1 MILKHLKTKE
11 WLLIAACSAFIVLQV
26 WLDLEIP
33 DYMYTITKLIQTGGT
48 VEQVMG
54 EGWPMLGLALASL
67 VTSLAVGYIAAYVA
81 TSLAKRLRSMEFSK
95 VQSFSASEINK
106 FSTASLITRATN
118 DVTQVQLAVA
128 IGLQV
133 IIKAPILAGW
143 AIIKIAGKSWQ
154 WTTATAVAISII
166 MAVLAVMMYFVIPR
180 FKKIQWLTDDVNRN
194 MRENLKGIRV
204 IRAFNA
210 ESYQEK
216 KFEQANQE
224 LTANNL
230 FTGRAMALMM
240 PLMTTVMSLLSLS
253 IYWIGA
259 IIIAATVGIGA
270 QIAIFSDMIVFMAYA
285 MQVVMGFIMLII
297 VFFIL
302 PRAMV
307 SARRIE
313 EIIDTEPSIK
323 DGPVT
328 ASPGPAN
335 GEIVFRNVGFKYPGA
350 ADHILRDIS
359 FRADQGETVA
369 FIGSTGSGKSTI
381 VNLLLRSYDVTEG
394 EITVDG
400 VNIRDYTLEAL
411 HRKMGYVPQK
421 ASLFSGTVFSN
432 VTYGDMSSERTEE
445 EVRTAIAIAQGTD
458 FVEGMDG
465 GYNASI
471 AQGGTNV
478 SGGQKQRLS
487 IARAVCRRPEIYI
500 FDDSFSALDYRTDR
514 RLRSALKRETADV
527 TSIIVA
533 QRVGT
538 IMDADKIVVLDNGKV
553 AGIGKHHDLLDSCP
567 VYKEIVRSQLSEE
580 DMRR

>member
-1 MILKHLKTKE
+1 MILKHLKAKE
-11 WLLIAACSAFIVLQV
+11 WALMVACTGFIVLQV
-26 WLDLEIP
+26 WMDLEIP
-33 DYMYTITKLIQTGGT
+33 DYMYHITKLLQTGGT

-54 EGWPMLGLALASL
+54 QGWPMLGLALGSL
-67 VTSLAVGYIAAYVA
+67 CTALIIGYIAAYVA
-81 TSLAKRLRSMEFSK
+81 TSLSKRVRALQFHK
-95 VQSFSASEINK
+95 VQSFSANEINK

-118 DVTQVQLAVA
+118 DVTQVQMAVA

-133 IIKAPILAGW
+133 IIKAPIMAGW
-143 AIIKIAGKSWQ
+143 AIIKISGKSWQ
-154 WTTATAVAISII
+154 WTSATAVAIIVMLTLI
-166 MAVLAVMMYFVIPR
+166 GVLMYFVVPR

-204 IRAFNA
+204 IRAYNA
-210 ESYQEK
+210 EKYQEN
-216 KFEQANQE
+216 KFEKANEE

-230 FTGRAMALMM
+230 FTGRAMSLMM
-240 PLMTTVMSLLSLS
+240 PVMTSVIGLLSLS

-259 IIIAATVGIGA
+259 LLIDAATGIPARIGL
-270 QIAIFSDMIVFMAYA
+270 FSDMIVYIAYA
-285 MQVVMGFIMLII
+285 MQVVMGFMMLVI

-302 PRAMV
+302 PRAIV

-323 DGPVT
+323 DGTVPFR
-328 ASPGPAN
+328 PGN
-335 GEIVFRNVGFKYPGA
+335 GEIEFDKVSFKYPGA
-350 ADHILRDIS
+350 ADYVLRDIS
-359 FRADQGETVA
+359 FKADQGETIA

-394 EITVDG
+394 SVKVDG
-400 VNIRDYTLEAL
+400 VDVRNYTQEAL
-411 HRKMGYVPQK
+411 HQKMGYVPQK
-421 ASLFSGTVFSN
+421 AMLFSGTVFSN
-432 VTYGDMSSERTEE
+432 VAYGDMSSERTEAD
-445 EVRTAIAIAQGTD
+445 VRTAVTIAQGAE
-458 FVEGMDG
+458 FVEGMKG
-465 GYNASI
+465 GYYASI

-514 RLRSALKRETADV
+514 CLRSALKKETAEV
-527 TSIIVA
+527 TSVIVA

-538 IMDADKIVVLDNGKV
+538 ILDADKIVVLDNGSV
-553 AGIGKHHDLLDSCP
+553 VGIGKHHELLDTCP
-567 VYKEIVRSQLSEE
+567 VYREIVESQLTEE

>member
-1 MILKHLKTKE
+1 MILKHLKAKE
-11 WLLIAACSAFIVLQV
+11 WALILACTGLIVLQV
-26 WLDLEIP
+26 WIDLEIP
-33 DYMYTITKLIQTGGT
+33 DYMYHITNLLQTGGT

-54 EGWPMLGLALASL
+54 EGWPMLGLALS
-67 VTSLAVGYIAAYVA
+67 SLATALLIGYIAAYVA
-81 TSLAKRLRSMEFSK
+81 TSLAKRIRSIQFHK
-95 VQSFSASEINK
+95 VQSFSANEINR

-118 DVTQVQLAVA
+118 DVTQVQMAVA

-133 IIKAPILAGW
+133 IVKAPIMAGW
-143 AIIKIAGKSWQ
+143 AIVKISGKSWQ
-154 WTTATAVAISII
+154 WTSATAVAII
-166 MAVLAVMMYFVIPR
+166 VMLTLIGILMYFVIPR
-180 FKKIQWLTDDVNRN
+180 FKKIQWLTDDVNRH

-204 IRAFNA
+204 IRAYNA
-210 ESYQEK
+210 EEYQER
-216 KFEQANQE
+216 KFERANE
-224 LTANNL
+224 DLTANNL

-240 PLMTTVMSLLSLS
+240 PVMSSIIGLLSLS

-259 IIIAATVGIGA
+259 YLIDAATGVPA
-270 QIAIFSDMIVFMAYA
+270 QIALFSDMIVYIAYA
-285 MQVVMGFIMLII
+285 MQVVMGFMMMVI

-313 EIIDTEPSIK
+313 EIIETEPSIK
-323 DGPVT
+323 DGKV
-328 ASPGPAN
+328 ADRPGN
-335 GEIVFRNVGFKYPGA
+335 GEIIFDRVSFKYPGA
-350 ADHILRDIS
+350 ADYVLKDIS
-359 FRADQGETVA
+359 FKADKGETVA

-381 VNLLLRSYDVTEG
+381 VNLLLRSYDVTDG
-394 EITVDG
+394 KVMVDG
-400 VNIRDYTLEAL
+400 VDVRDYTQEAL
-411 HRKMGYVPQK
+411 HKKMGYVPQK
-421 ASLFSGTVFSN
+421 ATLFSGTVFSN
-432 VTYGDMSSERTEE
+432 VAYGDMSAERTEE
-445 EVRTAIAIAQGTD
+445 DVRAAVAIAQGAE
-458 FVEGMDG
+458 FVEAMDG

-514 RLRSALKRETADV
+514 CLRSALKRETADV

-538 IMDADKIVVLDNGKV
+538 IMDADKIVVLDNGSV
-553 AGIGKHHDLLDSCP
+553 AGIGRHHELLKACP
-567 VYKEIVRSQLSEE
+567 VYREIVESQLSEE

>member
-1 MILKHLKTKE
+1 MILKHLKAKE
-11 WLLIAACSAFIVLQV
+11 WALIVACTAFIVLQV
-26 WLDLEIP
+26 WIDLEIP
-33 DYMYTITKLIQTGGT
+33 DYMYEITRLLQTGGT
-48 VEQVMG
+48 VEQVMS
-54 EGWPMLGLALASL
+54 EGWPMLGLALSSL
-67 VTSLAVGYIAAYVA
+67 GTALITGYIAAYVA
-81 TSLAKRLRSMEFSK
+81 TSLAKRVRSLQFQK
-95 VQSFSASEINK
+95 VQSFSANEINK

-118 DVTQVQLAVA
+118 DVTQVQMAVA

-133 IIKAPILAGW
+133 IVKAPIMAGW
-143 AIIKIAGKSWQ
+143 AIIKISGKSWQ
-154 WTTATAVAISII
+154 WTSATAVAII
-166 MAVLAVMMYFVIPR
+166 VMLTLIGILMYFVIPR

-204 IRAFNA
+204 IRAYNA
-210 ESYQEK
+210 EEYQEK
-216 KFEQANQE
+216 KFEKANEE

-230 FTGRAMALMM
+230 FTGRAMALLM
-240 PLMTTVMSLLSLS
+240 PVMSSVIGLLSLS

-259 IIIAATVGIGA
+259 FLIEAASGIPA
-270 QIAIFSDMIVFMAYA
+270 QVALFSDMIVYIAYA
-285 MQVVMGFIMLII
+285 MQVVMGFMMLVI

-323 DGPVT
+323 DGAV
-328 ASPGPAN
+328 AARPGN
-335 GEIVFRNVGFKYPGA
+335 GEIVFDKVSFKYPGA
-350 ADHILRDIS
+350 ADYVLRDIS
-359 FRADQGETVA
+359 FKADKGETVA

-381 VNLLLRSYDVTEG
+381 VNLLLRSYDVTDG
-394 EITVDG
+394 KVLVDG
-400 VNIRDYTLEAL
+400 VDVRDYTQEAL
-411 HRKMGYVPQK
+411 HQKMGYVPQK
-421 ASLFSGTVFSN
+421 ATLFSGTVFSN
-432 VTYGDMSSERTEE
+432 VAYGDMSSERTEA
-445 EVRTAIAIAQGTD
+445 EVRTAVTIAQGAE
-458 FVEGMDG
+458 FVEAMDG

-514 RLRSALKRETADV
+514 CLRSALKKETADV

-538 IMDADKIVVLDNGKV
+538 IMDADKIVVLDNGSV
-553 AGIGKHHDLLDSCP
+553 AGIGKHRELLDTCP
-567 VYKEIVRSQLSEE
+567 VYREIVESQLTEE

>member
-1 MILKHLKTKE
+1 MILKHLKAKE
-11 WLLIAACSAFIVLQV
+11 WGLIALCTGFIVLQV
-26 WLDLEIP
+26 WIDLEIP
-33 DYMYTITKLIQTGGT
+33 DYMYHITKLLQTGGT

-54 EGWPMLGLALASL
+54 EGWPMLGLAL
-67 VTSLAVGYIAAYVA
+67 TSLGTALVIGYIAAYVA
-81 TSLAKRLRSMEFSK
+81 TSLAKRVRALQFHK
-95 VQSFSASEINK
+95 VQSFSANEINR

-118 DVTQVQLAVA
+118 DVTQVQMAVA

-133 IIKAPILAGW
+133 IVKAPIMAGW
-143 AIIKIAGKSWQ
+143 AIIKISNKSWQ
-154 WTTATAVAISII
+154 WTTATAVAI
-166 MAVLAVMMYFVIPR
+166 VVMLTLIGILMYFVIPR

-204 IRAFNA
+204 IRAYNA
-210 ESYQEK
+210 EKFQEN
-216 KFEQANQE
+216 KFEKANEE

-230 FTGRAMALMM
+230 FTGRAMSLMM
-240 PLMTTVMSLLSLS
+240 PVMTSVIGLLSLS

-259 IIIAATVGIGA
+259 FLIDAATGIPA
-270 QIAIFSDMIVFMAYA
+270 QIALFSDMIVYLAYA
-285 MQVVMGFIMLII
+285 MQVVMGFMMMVI

-313 EIIDTEPSIK
+313 EIIDTDPSIK
-323 DGPVT
+323 DGKV
-328 ASPGPAN
+328 AEQPGN
-335 GEIVFRNVGFKYPGA
+335 GEIVFDKVSFKYPGA
-350 ADHILRDIS
+350 TDYVLKDIS
-359 FRADQGETVA
+359 FKADKGETVA

-394 EITVDG
+394 SVRVDG
-400 VNIRDYTLEAL
+400 VDVRDYTQEAL

-421 ASLFSGTVFSN
+421 AMLFSGTVFSN
-432 VTYGDMSSERTEE
+432 VAYGDMSAERTED
-445 EVRTAIAIAQGTD
+445 EVRTAVTIAQGAE
-458 FVEGMDG
+458 FVEAMDG

-514 RLRSALKRETADV
+514 CLRSALKKETADV

-538 IMDADKIVVLDNGKV
+538 IMDADKIVVLDNGSV
-553 AGIGKHHDLLDSCP
+553 AGIGKHRELLDTCP
-567 VYKEIVRSQLSEE
+567 VYREIVESQLTEE

>member
-1 MILKHLKTKE
+1 MILKHLKAKE
-11 WLLIAACSAFIVLQV
+11 WALIALCTGFIVLQV
-26 WLDLEIP
+26 WIDLEIP
-33 DYMYTITKLIQTGGT
+33 DYMYHITNLLQTGGT

-54 EGWPMLGLALASL
+54 EGWPMLGLALSSL
-67 VTSLAVGYIAAYVA
+67 GTALVIGYIAAYVA
-81 TSLAKRLRSMEFSK
+81 TSLAKRIRSMQFHK
-95 VQSFSASEINK
+95 VQSFSANEINK

-118 DVTQVQLAVA
+118 DVTQVQMAVA

-133 IIKAPILAGW
+133 IVKAPIMAGW
-143 AIIKIAGKSWQ
+143 AIVKISGKSWQ
-154 WTTATAVAISII
+154 WTTATALAII
-166 MAVLAVMMYFVIPR
+166 VMLTLIGILMYFVIPR
-180 FKKIQWLTDDVNRN
+180 FKKIQWLTDDVNRH

-204 IRAFNA
+204 IRAYNA
-210 ESYQEK
+210 EEYQER
-216 KFEQANQE
+216 KFERANE
-224 LTANNL
+224 DLTANNL
-230 FTGRAMALMM
+230 FTGRAMALLM
-240 PLMTTVMSLLSLS
+240 PVMSSIIGLLSLS

-259 IIIAATVGIGA
+259 YLIDAASGVPA
-270 QIAIFSDMIVFMAYA
+270 QIALFSDMIVYIAYA
-285 MQVVMGFIMLII
+285 MQVVMGFMMLVI

-313 EIIDTEPSIK
+313 EIIETDPSIR
-323 DGPVT
+323 DGKVGNM
-328 ASPGPAN
+328 PGR
-335 GEIVFRNVGFKYPGA
+335 GEIVFDKVSFKYPGA
-350 ADHILRDIS
+350 ADYVLKDIS

-381 VNLLLRSYDVTEG
+381 VNLLLRSYDVSDG
-394 EITVDG
+394 RVLVDG
-400 VNIRDYTLEAL
+400 VDVRDYTQEAL

-421 ASLFSGTVFSN
+421 ATLFSGTVFSN
-432 VTYGDMSSERTEE
+432 VAYGDMSAERTEE
-445 EVRTAIAIAQGTD
+445 DVRAAVAIAQGAD
-458 FVEGMDG
+458 FVEAMDG
-465 GYNASI
+465 GYSASI

-514 RLRSALKRETADV
+514 CLRSALKRETADV

-538 IMDADKIVVLDNGKV
+538 IMDADKIVVLDNGSV
-553 AGIGKHHDLLDSCP
+553 AGIGKHGELLDTCP
-567 VYKEIVRSQLSEE
+567 VYREIVESQLSEE

>member
-1 MILKHLKTKE
+1 MILKHLKAKE
-11 WLLIAACSAFIVLQV
+11 WGLIALCTGFIVLQV
-26 WLDLEIP
+26 WIDLEIP
-33 DYMYTITKLIQTGGT
+33 DYMYHITKLLQTGGT

-54 EGWPMLGLALASL
+54 EGWPMLGLAL
-67 VTSLAVGYIAAYVA
+67 TSLGTALVIGYIAAYVA
-81 TSLAKRLRSMEFSK
+81 TSLAKRVRALQFHK
-95 VQSFSASEINK
+95 VQSFSANEINR

-118 DVTQVQLAVA
+118 DVTQVQMAVA

-133 IIKAPILAGW
+133 IVKAPIMAGW
-143 AIIKIAGKSWQ
+143 AIIKISNKSWQ
-154 WTTATAVAISII
+154 WTTATAVAI
-166 MAVLAVMMYFVIPR
+166 VVMLTLIGILMYFVIPR

-204 IRAFNA
+204 IRAYNA
-210 ESYQEK
+210 EKFQEN
-216 KFEQANQE
+216 KFEKANEE

-230 FTGRAMALMM
+230 FTGRAMSLMM
-240 PLMTTVMSLLSLS
+240 PVMTSVIGLLSLS

-259 IIIAATVGIGA
+259 FLIDAATGIPA
-270 QIAIFSDMIVFMAYA
+270 QIALFSDMIVYLAYA
-285 MQVVMGFIMLII
+285 MQVVMGFMMMVI

-313 EIIDTEPSIK
+313 EIIDTDPSIK
-323 DGPVT
+323 DGKV
-328 ASPGPAN
+328 AEQPGN
-335 GEIVFRNVGFKYPGA
+335 GEIVFDKVSFKYPGA
-350 ADHILRDIS
+350 TDYVLKDIS
-359 FRADQGETVA
+359 FKADKGETVA

-394 EITVDG
+394 SVKVDG
-400 VNIRDYTLEAL
+400 VDVRDYTQEAL

-421 ASLFSGTVFSN
+421 AMLFSGTVFSN
-432 VTYGDMSSERTEE
+432 VAYGDMSAERTED
-445 EVRTAIAIAQGTD
+445 EVRTAVTIAQGAE
-458 FVEGMDG
+458 FVEAMDG

-514 RLRSALKRETADV
+514 CLRSALKKETADV

-538 IMDADKIVVLDNGKV
+538 IMDADKIVVLDNGSV
-553 AGIGKHHDLLDSCP
+553 AGIGKHRELLDTCP
-567 VYKEIVRSQLSEE
+567 VYREIVESQLTEE

>member
-1 MILKHLKTKE
+1 MILKHLKAKE
-11 WLLIAACSAFIVLQV
+11 WALMVASIGFIVLQV

-33 DYMYTITKLIQTGGT
+33 DYMYEITKLLQTGGT

-67 VTSLAVGYIAAYVA
+67 GTALVIGYIAAYVA
-81 TSLAKRLRSMEFSK
+81 TSLAKRIRSLQFQK
-95 VQSFSASEINK
+95 VQSFSANEINK

-118 DVTQVQLAVA
+118 DVTQVQMAVA

-133 IIKAPILAGW
+133 IVKAPILAGW
-143 AIIKIAGKSWQ
+143 AIIKISGKSWQ
-154 WTTATAVAISII
+154 WTSATAVAI
-166 MAVLAVMMYFVIPR
+166 VVMLTLIGILMYFVIPR
-180 FKKIQWLTDDVNRN
+180 FKKIQWLTDDVNRI

-204 IRAFNA
+204 IRAYNA
-210 ESYQEK
+210 EDYQEQ
-216 KFEQANQE
+216 KFEKANE
-224 LTANNL
+224 DLTATHL

-240 PLMTTVMSLLSLS
+240 PIMSSVIGLLSLS

-259 IIIAATVGIGA
+259 YLIDAATGIPA
-270 QIAIFSDMIVFMAYA
+270 QIALFSNMIVYLAYA
-285 MQVVMGFIMLII
+285 MQVVMGFMMLVIL
-297 VFFIL
+297 FFIL

-313 EIIDTEPSIK
+313 EVIETEPSIK
-323 DGPVT
+323 DGTV
-328 ASPGPAN
+328 AARPGN
-335 GEIVFRNVGFKYPGA
+335 GEIEFDKVSFKYPGA
-350 ADHILRDIS
+350 ADYVLRDIS
-359 FRADQGETVA
+359 FKAYKGETVA

-381 VNLLLRSYDVTEG
+381 VNLLLRSYDVTDG
-394 EITVDG
+394 KVLVDG
-400 VNIRDYTLEAL
+400 VDVRDYTLEAL
-411 HRKMGYVPQK
+411 HQKMGYVPQK
-421 ASLFSGTVFSN
+421 ATLFSGTVFSN
-432 VTYGDMSSERTEE
+432 VAYGDMSSERTEAD
-445 EVRTAIAIAQGTD
+445 VRTAATIAQAAE
-458 FVEGMDG
+458 FVEAMDG

-514 RLRSALKRETADV
+514 CLRSALKKETADV
-527 TSIIVA
+527 TSVIVA

-538 IMDADKIVVLDNGKV
+538 IMDADRIVVLDNGSV
-553 AGIGKHHDLLDSCP
+553 AGIGKHRELLDTCP
-567 VYKEIVRSQLSEE
+567 VYREIVESQLTEE

>member
-1 MILKHLKTKE
+1 MILKHLKAKE
-11 WLLIAACSAFIVLQV
+11 WALIALCTGFIVAQV
-26 WLDLEIP
+26 WIDLEIP
-33 DYMYTITKLIQTGGT
+33 DYMYQITRLLQTGGT

-54 EGWPMLGLALASL
+54 EGWPMLGLAL
-67 VTSLAVGYIAAYVA
+67 TSLGTALVIGYIAAYVA
-81 TSLAKRLRSMEFSK
+81 TSLAKRIRAMQFHK
-95 VQSFSASEINK
+95 VQSFSANEINK

-118 DVTQVQLAVA
+118 DVTQVQMAVA
-128 IGLQV
+128 IGMQV
-133 IIKAPILAGW
+133 IVKAPIMAGW
-143 AIIKIAGKSWQ
+143 AIIKISGKSWQ
-154 WTTATAVAISII
+154 WTTATAVAIVVMLTVIG
-166 MAVLAVMMYFVIPR
+166 VLMYFVIPR

-204 IRAFNA
+204 IRAYNA
-210 ESYQEK
+210 EKYQEN
-216 KFEQANQE
+216 KFEKANEE

-230 FTGRAMALMM
+230 FTGRAMSLMM
-240 PLMTTVMSLLSLS
+240 PMMSAVIGLLSLS

-259 IIIAATVGIGA
+259 FLIDAATGIPA
-270 QIAIFSDMIVFMAYA
+270 QIALFSDMIVYLAYA
-285 MQVVMGFIMLII
+285 MQVVMGFMMLVI

-313 EIIDTEPSIK
+313 EIIDTEPSIR
-323 DGPVT
+323 DGNVGS
-328 ASPGPAN
+328 SPGN
-335 GEIVFRNVGFKYPGA
+335 GEIVFDKVSFKYPGA
-350 ADHILRDIS
+350 ADYVLKDIS
-359 FRADQGETVA
+359 FKAEKGETVA

-381 VNLLLRSYDVTEG
+381 VNLLLRSYDVTDG
-394 EITVDG
+394 KVLVDG
-400 VNIRDYTLEAL
+400 VDVRDYTQEAL
-411 HRKMGYVPQK
+411 HQKMGYVPQK
-421 ASLFSGTVFSN
+421 ATLFSGTVFSN
-432 VTYGDMSSERTEE
+432 VAYGDMSAQRMEE
-445 EVRTAIAIAQGTD
+445 DVRTAVTIAQGAE
-458 FVEGMDG
+458 FVEAMDG

-514 RLRSALKRETADV
+514 CLRSALKKETADI

-538 IMDADKIVVLDNGKV
+538 IMDADKIVVLDNGSV
-553 AGIGKHHDLLDSCP
+553 AGIGKHRELLDTCS
-567 VYKEIVRSQLSEE
+567 VYREIVESQLTEE

>member
-1 MILKHLKTKE
+1 MILKHLKAKE
-11 WLLIAACSAFIVLQV
+11 WALMVASIGFIVLQV

-33 DYMYTITKLIQTGGT
+33 DYMYEITKLLQTGGT

-67 VTSLAVGYIAAYVA
+67 GTALVIGYIAAYVA
-81 TSLAKRLRSMEFSK
+81 TSLAKRIRSLQFQK
-95 VQSFSASEINK
+95 VQSFSANEINK

-118 DVTQVQLAVA
+118 DVTQVQMAVA

-133 IIKAPILAGW
+133 IVKAPILAGW
-143 AIIKIAGKSWQ
+143 AIIKISGKSWQ
-154 WTTATAVAISII
+154 WTTATAVAI
-166 MAVLAVMMYFVIPR
+166 VVMLTLIGILMYFVIPR
-180 FKKIQWLTDDVNRN
+180 FKKIQWLTDDVNRI

-204 IRAFNA
+204 IRAYNA
-210 ESYQEK
+210 EDYQEQ
-216 KFEQANQE
+216 KFEKANEE
-224 LTANNL
+224 LTATHL

-240 PLMTTVMSLLSLS
+240 PIMSSVIGLLSLS

-259 IIIAATVGIGA
+259 YLIDAATGIPA
-270 QIAIFSDMIVFMAYA
+270 QIALFSNMIVYLAYA
-285 MQVVMGFIMLII
+285 MQVVMGFMMLVIL
-297 VFFIL
+297 FFIL

-313 EIIDTEPSIK
+313 EVIETEPSIK
-323 DGPVT
+323 DGTV
-328 ASPGPAN
+328 AARPGN
-335 GEIVFRNVGFKYPGA
+335 GEIEFDKVSFKYPGA
-350 ADHILRDIS
+350 ADYVLRDIS
-359 FRADQGETVA
+359 FKAYKGETVA

-381 VNLLLRSYDVTEG
+381 VNLLLRSYDVTDG
-394 EITVDG
+394 KVLVDG
-400 VNIRDYTLEAL
+400 VDVRDYTLEAL
-411 HRKMGYVPQK
+411 HQKMGYVPQK
-421 ASLFSGTVFSN
+421 ATLFSGTVFSN
-432 VTYGDMSSERTEE
+432 VAYGDMSSERTEAD
-445 EVRTAIAIAQGTD
+445 VRTAATIAQAAE
-458 FVEGMDG
+458 FVEAMDG

-514 RLRSALKRETADV
+514 CLRSALKKETADV
-527 TSIIVA
+527 TSVIVA

-538 IMDADKIVVLDNGKV
+538 IMDADRIVVLDNGSV
-553 AGIGKHHDLLDSCP
+553 AGIGKHRELLDTCP
-567 VYKEIVRSQLSEE
+567 VYREIVESQLTEE

>member
-1 MILKHLKTKE
+1 MILKHLKAKE
-11 WLLIAACSAFIVLQV
+11 WALIVACTAFIIFQV

-33 DYMYTITKLIQTGGT
+33 DYMYTITNLIQTGGT
-48 VEQVMG
+48 VEQVMN
-54 EGWPMLGLALASL
+54 EGWPMLGLALGSL
-67 VTSLAVGYIAAYVA
+67 LTSLIVGYISAYVA

-95 VQSFSASEINK
+95 VQSFSANEINK

-118 DVTQVQLAVA
+118 DVTQVQMAVA

-133 IIKAPILAGW
+133 MIKAPIMAGW

-154 WTTATAVAISII
+154 WTAATAVAVVVII
-166 MAVLAVMMYFVIPR
+166 VVLGVMMYFVIPR
-180 FKKIQWLTDDVNRN
+180 FKRIQWLTDDVNRN

-204 IRAFNA
+204 IRAYNA
-210 ESYQEK
+210 EGYQEK
-216 KFEQANQE
+216 KFEKANEE
-224 LTANNL
+224 LTSNNM

-240 PLMTTVMSLLSLS
+240 PFMSAVLSMLSLS

-270 QIAIFSDMIVFMAYA
+270 QIALFSDMIVFLAYA
-285 MQVVMGFIMLII
+285 MQVVMGFILLII

-323 DGPVT
+323 DGTVT

-335 GEIVFRNVGFKYPGA
+335 GEIVFSNVGFKYPGA
-350 ADHILRDIS
+350 ADYVLKDIS
-359 FRADQGETVA
+359 FQAAKGETVA

-394 EITVDG
+394 KVLVDG
-400 VNIRDYTLEAL
+400 VDIRDYTLEAL

-421 ASLFSGTVFSN
+421 ASLFSGTVRSN
-432 VTYGDMSSERTEE
+432 VAYGDMSSERTEE
-445 EVRTAIAIAQGTD
+445 EVRMAVDIAQGQE
-458 FVEGMDG
+458 FVEAMDG
-465 GYNASI
+465 GYDASI

-487 IARAVCRRPEIYI
+487 IARAVCRKPEIYI

-514 RLRSALKRETADV
+514 CLRSALKKETADV

-538 IMDADKIVVLDNGKV
+538 IMDADRIVVLDNGMV
-553 AGIGKHHDLLDSCP
+553 AGIGKHHELLDTCP
-567 VYKEIVRSQLSEE
+567 VYKEIVQSQLSEE

>member
-1 MILKHLKTKE
+1 MILKHLKAKE
-11 WLLIAACSAFIVLQV
+11 WALIVACTALIILQV
-26 WLDLEIP
+26 WIDLEIP
-33 DYMYTITKLIQTGGT
+33 DYMYEITKLLQTGGT

-54 EGWPMLGLALASL
+54 QGWPMLGLALSSL
-67 VTSLAVGYIAAYVA
+67 GTALIIGYIAAYVA
-81 TSLAKRLRSMEFSK
+81 TSLAKRVRSLQFQK
-95 VQSFSASEINK
+95 VQSFSANEINK

-118 DVTQVQLAVA
+118 DVTQVQMAVA

-133 IIKAPILAGW
+133 IIKAPIMAGW
-143 AIIKIAGKSWQ
+143 AIIKISGKSWQ
-154 WTTATAVAISII
+154 WTSATAVAII
-166 MAVLAVMMYFVIPR
+166 VMLTMIGILMYFVVPR
-180 FKKIQWLTDDVNRN
+180 FKKIQWLTDDVNRH

-204 IRAFNA
+204 IRAYNA
-210 ESYQEK
+210 EKYQEK
-216 KFEQANQE
+216 KFEKANEE

-230 FTGRAMALMM
+230 FTGRAMSLMM
-240 PLMTTVMSLLSLS
+240 PVMMTVIGLLSLS

-259 IIIAATVGIGA
+259 YLIDAATGIPA
-270 QIAIFSDMIVFMAYA
+270 QIALFSDMIVYLAYA
-285 MQVVMGFIMLII
+285 MQVVMGFMMLVI

-313 EIIDTEPSIK
+313 EIIDTEPSIR
-323 DGPVT
+323 DGTV
-328 ASPGPAN
+328 ASRPGN
-335 GEIVFRNVGFKYPGA
+335 GEIVFDKVSFKYPGA
-350 ADHILRDIS
+350 ADYVLRDIS
-359 FRADQGETVA
+359 FRAEKGETVA

-381 VNLLLRSYDVTEG
+381 VNLLLRSYDVTDG
-394 EITVDG
+394 KVLVDS
-400 VNIRDYTLEAL
+400 VDVRDYTQEAL
-411 HRKMGYVPQK
+411 HQKMGYVPQK
-421 ASLFSGTVFSN
+421 AMLFSGTVFSN
-432 VTYGDMSSERTEE
+432 VAYGDMSSERTEAD
-445 EVRTAIAIAQGTD
+445 VRTAVAIAQGTE

-514 RLRSALKRETADV
+514 CLRSALKKETADV
-527 TSIIVA
+527 TSVIVA

-538 IMDADKIVVLDNGKV
+538 IMDADKIVVLDNGSV
-553 AGIGKHHDLLDSCP
+553 VGIGKHRELLDTCP
-567 VYKEIVRSQLSEE
+567 VYREIVESQLTEE

>member
-1 MILKHLKTKE
+1 MILKHLKMKE
-11 WLLIAACSAFIVLQV
+11 WALMVACTGFIVLQV

-33 DYMYTITKLIQTGGT
+33 DYMYEITNLLQNKGT

-54 EGWPMLGLALASL
+54 EGWPMLGLALGSL
-67 VTSLAVGYIAAYVA
+67 GTALIIGYIAAYVA
-81 TSLAKRLRSMEFSK
+81 TSLAKRVRSLQFQK
-95 VQSFSASEINK
+95 VQSFSANEINK

-118 DVTQVQLAVA
+118 DVTQVQMAVA

-133 IIKAPILAGW
+133 IVKAPIMAGW
-143 AIIKIAGKSWQ
+143 AIIKISGKSWQ
-154 WTTATAVAISII
+154 WTSATAVAIIVMLTLI
-166 MAVLAVMMYFVIPR
+166 GVLMYFVIPR

-204 IRAFNA
+204 IRAYNA
-210 ESYQEK
+210 EKYQEN
-216 KFEQANQE
+216 KFEKANEE

-230 FTGRAMALMM
+230 FTGRAMSLMM
-240 PLMTTVMSLLSLS
+240 PVMTSVIGLLSLS

-259 IIIAATVGIGA
+259 LLIDSASGFVAQGA
-270 QIAIFSDMIVFMAYA
+270 LFSDMIVYIAYA
-285 MQVVMGFIMLII
+285 MQVVMGFMMLVI

-302 PRAMV
+302 PRAIV

-313 EIIDTEPSIK
+313 EIIETEPSIK
-323 DGPVT
+323 DGKV
-328 ASPGPAN
+328 AAQPGN
-335 GEIVFRNVGFKYPGA
+335 GEIEFEKVSFKYPGA
-350 ADHILRDIS
+350 ADYVLRDIS
-359 FRADQGETVA
+359 FKAEKGETVA

-381 VNLLLRSYDVTEG
+381 VNLLLRSYDVTDG
-394 EITVDG
+394 SVKVDG
-400 VNIRDYTLEAL
+400 VDVRDYTQEAL
-411 HRKMGYVPQK
+411 HQKIGYVPQK
-421 ASLFSGTVFSN
+421 AMLFSGTVFSN
-432 VTYGDMSSERTEE
+432 VAYGDMSSERTEAD
-445 EVRTAIAIAQGTD
+445 VRTAVAIAQGTE
-458 FVEGMDG
+458 FVEGMEG

-514 RLRSALKRETADV
+514 CLRSALKKETADV
-527 TSIIVA
+527 TSVIVA

-538 IMDADKIVVLDNGKV
+538 ILDADKIVVLDNGSV
-553 AGIGKHHDLLDSCP
+553 VGIGKHHELLDTCP
-567 VYKEIVRSQLSEE
+567 VYREIVESQLTEE

>member
-1 MILKHLKTKE
+1 MILKHLKAKE
-11 WLLIAACSAFIVLQV
+11 WALMVACTGFIVLQV

-33 DYMYTITKLIQTGGT
+33 DYMYQITKLLMQPGVT
-48 VEQVMG
+48 VEQIMAQ
-54 EGWPMLGLALASL
+54 GWPMLGLALGSL
-67 VTSLAVGYIAAYVA
+67 GTALVIGYIAAYVA
-81 TSLAKRLRSMEFSK
+81 TSLAKRVRAMQFHK
-95 VQSFSASEINK
+95 VQSFSANEINK

-118 DVTQVQLAVA
+118 DVTQVQMAVA

-133 IIKAPILAGW
+133 IIKAPIMAGW
-143 AIIKIAGKSWQ
+143 AIIKISGKSWQ
-154 WTTATAVAISII
+154 WTSATAVAIIVMLTLI
-166 MAVLAVMMYFVIPR
+166 GVLMYFVVPR

-210 ESYQEK
+210 EMYQEK
-216 KFEQANQE
+216 KFEKANEE

-230 FTGRAMALMM
+230 FTGRAMSLMM
-240 PLMTTVMSLLSLS
+240 PVMTSVIGLLSLS

-259 IIIAATVGIGA
+259 LLIDAAVGIPARIGL
-270 QIAIFSDMIVFMAYA
+270 FSDMIVYIAYA
-285 MQVVMGFIMLII
+285 MQVVMGFMMLVI

-302 PRAMV
+302 PRAIV

-323 DGPVT
+323 DGTV
-328 ASPGPAN
+328 ASGPGN
-335 GEIVFRNVGFKYPGA
+335 GEIEFDKVCFKYPGA
-350 ADHILRDIS
+350 ADYVLKDIS
-359 FRADQGETVA
+359 FKADHGETIA

-394 EITVDG
+394 SVKVDG
-400 VNIRDYTLEAL
+400 VDVRDYTQEAL
-411 HRKMGYVPQK
+411 HQKMGYVPQK
-421 ASLFSGTVFSN
+421 AMLFSGTVFSN
-432 VTYGDMSSERTEE
+432 VAYGDMSSERTEAD
-445 EVRTAIAIAQGTD
+445 VRTAVAIAQGAE
-458 FVEGMDG
+458 FVEGMKG
-465 GYNASI
+465 GYYASI

-514 RLRSALKRETADV
+514 CLRSALKKETADV
-527 TSIIVA
+527 TSVIVA

-538 IMDADKIVVLDNGKV
+538 ILDADKIVVLDNGSV
-553 AGIGKHHDLLDSCP
+553 VGIGKHHELLDTCP
-567 VYKEIVRSQLSEE
+567 VYREIVESQLTEE

>member
-1 MILKHLKTKE
+1 MILKHLKAKE
-11 WLLIAACSAFIVLQV
+11 WALMVASIGFIVLQV

-33 DYMYTITKLIQTGGT
+33 DYMYEITKLLQTGGT

-67 VTSLAVGYIAAYVA
+67 GTALVIGYIAAYVA
-81 TSLAKRLRSMEFSK
+81 TSLAKRIRSLQFQK
-95 VQSFSASEINK
+95 VQSFSANEINK

-118 DVTQVQLAVA
+118 DVTQVQMAVA

-133 IIKAPILAGW
+133 IVKAPILAGW
-143 AIIKIAGKSWQ
+143 AIIKISGKSWQ
-154 WTTATAVAISII
+154 WTSATAVAI
-166 MAVLAVMMYFVIPR
+166 VVMLTLIGILMYFVIPR
-180 FKKIQWLTDDVNRN
+180 FKKIQWLTDDVNRI

-204 IRAFNA
+204 IRAYNA
-210 ESYQEK
+210 EDYQEQ
-216 KFEQANQE
+216 KFEKANEE
-224 LTANNL
+224 LTATHL

-240 PLMTTVMSLLSLS
+240 PIMSSVIGLLSLS

-259 IIIAATVGIGA
+259 YLIDAATGIPA
-270 QIAIFSDMIVFMAYA
+270 QIALFSNMIVYLAYA
-285 MQVVMGFIMLII
+285 MQVVMGFMMLVIL
-297 VFFIL
+297 FFIL

-313 EIIDTEPSIK
+313 EVIETEPSIK
-323 DGPVT
+323 DGTV
-328 ASPGPAN
+328 AARPGN
-335 GEIVFRNVGFKYPGA
+335 GEIEFDKVSFKYPGA
-350 ADHILRDIS
+350 ADYVLRDIS
-359 FRADQGETVA
+359 FKAYKGETVA

-381 VNLLLRSYDVTEG
+381 VNLLLRLYDVTDG
-394 EITVDG
+394 KVLVDG
-400 VNIRDYTLEAL
+400 VDVRDYTLEAL
-411 HRKMGYVPQK
+411 HQKMGYVPQK
-421 ASLFSGTVFSN
+421 ATLFSGTVFSN
-432 VTYGDMSSERTEE
+432 VAYGDMSSERTEAD
-445 EVRTAIAIAQGTD
+445 VRTAATIAQAAE
-458 FVEGMDG
+458 FVEAMDG

-514 RLRSALKRETADV
+514 CLRSALKKETADV
-527 TSIIVA
+527 TSVIVA

-538 IMDADKIVVLDNGKV
+538 IMDADRIVVLDNGSV
-553 AGIGKHHDLLDSCP
+553 AGIGKHRELLDTCP
-567 VYKEIVRSQLSEE
+567 VYREIVESQLTEE

>member
-1 MILKHLKTKE
+1 MILKHLKVKE
-11 WLLIAACSAFIVLQV
+11 WGLIAVCTAFIVLQV
-26 WLDLEIP
+26 WIDLEIP
-33 DYMYTITKLIQTGGT
+33 DYMYHITKLLQTGGT

-54 EGWPMLGLALASL
+54 EGWPMLGLALISL
-67 VTSLAVGYIAAYVA
+67 GTALVIGYIAAYVA
-81 TSLAKRLRSMEFSK
+81 TSLAKRIRAMQFHK
-95 VQSFSASEINK
+95 VQAFSANEINK

-118 DVTQVQLAVA
+118 DVTQVQMAVA

-133 IIKAPILAGW
+133 IVKAPIMAGW
-143 AIIKIAGKSWQ
+143 AIIKISNKSWQ
-154 WTTATAVAISII
+154 WTTATAVAI
-166 MAVLAVMMYFVIPR
+166 VVMLTLIGILMYFVIPR

-204 IRAFNA
+204 IRAYNA
-210 ESYQEK
+210 EAYQEG
-216 KFEQANQE
+216 KFEKANEE

-240 PLMTTVMSLLSLS
+240 PVMTSVIGLLSLS

-259 IIIAATVGIGA
+259 FLIDAATGIPA
-270 QIAIFSDMIVFMAYA
+270 QIALFSDMIVYLAYA
-285 MQVVMGFIMLII
+285 MQVVMGFMMMVI

-313 EIIDTEPSIK
+313 EIIDTDPSIK
-323 DGPVT
+323 DGRV
-328 ASPGPAN
+328 PGGPGN
-335 GEIVFRNVGFKYPGA
+335 GEIVFDKVSFKYPGA
-350 ADHILRDIS
+350 ADYVLKDIS
-359 FRADQGETVA
+359 FKAEKGETVA

-381 VNLLLRSYDVTEG
+381 VNLLLRSYDVTDG
-394 EITVDG
+394 KVLIDG
-400 VNIRDYTLEAL
+400 VDVRDYSLEAL
-411 HRKMGYVPQK
+411 HQKMGYVPQK
-421 ASLFSGTVFSN
+421 ATLFSGTVFSN
-432 VTYGDMSSERTEE
+432 VAYGDMSAERSEED
-445 EVRTAIAIAQGTD
+445 VRQAVAIAQGTE
-458 FVEGMDG
+458 FVEAMDG
-465 GYNASI
+465 GYQASI

-514 RLRSALKRETADV
+514 CLRSALKKETADV

-538 IMDADKIVVLDNGKV
+538 IMDADRIVVLDNGAV
-553 AGIGKHHDLLDSCP
+553 AGIGRHRELLDTCP
-567 VYKEIVRSQLSEE
+567 VYREIVESQLSEE

>member
-1 MILKHLKTKE
+1 MILKHLKPKE
-11 WLLIAACSAFIVLQV
+11 WALIIVCTGFIVLQV

-33 DYMYTITKLIQTGGT
+33 DYMYEITNLLQTGGT

-54 EGWPMLGLALASL
+54 EGWPMLGLALSSL
-67 VTSLAVGYIAAYVA
+67 GTALMIGLIAAYVA
-81 TSLAKRLRSMEFSK
+81 TSLAKRVRSMQFHK
-95 VQSFSASEINK
+95 VQSFSANEINR

-118 DVTQVQLAVA
+118 DVTQVQMAVA
-128 IGLQV
+128 IGMQV
-133 IIKAPILAGW
+133 IVKAPIMAGW
-143 AIIKIAGKSWQ
+143 AIIKISGKSWQ
-154 WTTATAVAISII
+154 WTSATAVAIIVMLTMISI
-166 MAVLAVMMYFVIPR
+166 LMYFVIPR
-180 FKKIQWLTDDVNRN
+180 FKKIQWLTDDVNRH

-204 IRAFNA
+204 IRAYNA
-210 ESYQEK
+210 EEYQER
-216 KFEQANQE
+216 KFEKANE
-224 LTANNL
+224 DLTANNL

-240 PLMTTVMSLLSLS
+240 PVMSSVIGLLSLS

-259 IIIAATVGIGA
+259 YLIEAASGLPA
-270 QIAIFSDMIVFMAYA
+270 QIALFSDMIVYIAYA
-285 MQVVMGFIMLII
+285 MQVVMGFMMLVI

-313 EIIDTEPSIK
+313 EIIETEPSIK
-323 DGPVT
+323 DGTV
-328 ASPGPAN
+328 ADRPGN
-335 GEIVFRNVGFKYPGA
+335 GEIVFDKVSFKYPGA
-350 ADHILRDIS
+350 ADYVLKDIS
-359 FRADQGETVA
+359 FKADKGETVA

-381 VNLLLRSYDVTEG
+381 VNLLLRSYDVTDG
-394 EITVDG
+394 KVLVDG
-400 VNIRDYTLEAL
+400 VDVRDYTQEAL

-421 ASLFSGTVFSN
+421 ATLFSGTVFSN
-432 VTYGDMSSERTEE
+432 VAYGDMSSERTEAD
-445 EVRTAIAIAQGTD
+445 VRTAVSIAQGAE
-458 FVEGMDG
+458 FVEAMDG

-514 RLRSALKRETADV
+514 CLRSALKRETADV
-527 TSIIVA
+527 TSVIVA

-538 IMDADKIVVLDNGKV
+538 IMDADKIVVLDSGSV
-553 AGIGKHHDLLDSCP
+553 AGIGKHSELLDTCP
-567 VYKEIVRSQLSEE
+567 VYREIVESQLTEE

>member
-1 MILKHLKTKE
+1 MILKHLKAKE
-11 WLLIAACSAFIVLQV
+11 WALVALCTGFIVAQV
-26 WLDLEIP
+26 WIDLKIP
-33 DYMYTITKLIQTGGT
+33 DYMYQITKLLQTGGT

-54 EGWPMLGLALASL
+54 EGWPMLGLAL
-67 VTSLAVGYIAAYVA
+67 TSLGTALIIGYIAAYVA
-81 TSLAKRLRSMEFSK
+81 TSLSKRIRSMQFEK
-95 VQSFSASEINK
+95 VQSFSANEINK

-118 DVTQVQLAVA
+118 DVTQVQMAVA

-133 IIKAPILAGW
+133 IVKAPIMAGW
-143 AIIKIAGKSWQ
+143 AIIKISNKSWQ
-154 WTTATAVAISII
+154 WTSATAVAI
-166 MAVLAVMMYFVIPR
+166 VVMLTLIGILMYFVIPR

-204 IRAFNA
+204 IRAYNA
-210 ESYQEK
+210 ERYQEN
-216 KFEQANQE
+216 KFEKANEE

-240 PLMTTVMSLLSLS
+240 PVMTSVIGLLSLS

-259 IIIAATVGIGA
+259 YLIEAATGIPA
-270 QIAIFSDMIVFMAYA
+270 QVALFSDMIVYLAYA
-285 MQVVMGFIMLII
+285 MQVVMGFMMMII

-313 EIIDTEPSIK
+313 EIINTEPSIK
-323 DGPVT
+323 DGTVS
-328 ASPGPAN
+328 ARPGN
-335 GEIVFRNVGFKYPGA
+335 GEIVFDKVSFKYPGA
-350 ADHILRDIS
+350 ADYVLKDIS
-359 FRADQGETVA
+359 FKAEKGETIA

-381 VNLLLRSYDVTEG
+381 VNLLLRSYDVTDG
-394 EITVDG
+394 KVLVDG
-400 VNIRDYTLEAL
+400 LDVRDYTQEAL
-411 HRKMGYVPQK
+411 HQKMGYVPQK
-421 ASLFSGTVFSN
+421 AMLFSGTVFSN
-432 VTYGDMSSERTEE
+432 VAYGDMSSERTEAD
-445 EVRTAIAIAQGTD
+445 VRQAVDIAQGTE
-458 FVEGMDG
+458 FVEAMDG
-465 GYNASI
+465 EYNASI

-514 RLRSALKRETADV
+514 CLRSALKKETADV
-527 TSIIVA
+527 TSVIVA

-538 IMDADKIVVLDNGKV
+538 IMDADKIVVLDNGSV
-553 AGIGKHHDLLDSCP
+553 AGIGKHRELLDTCP
-567 VYKEIVRSQLSEE
+567 VYREIVESQLTEE

>member
-1 MILKHLKTKE
+1 MILKHLKVKE
-11 WLLIAACSAFIVLQV
+11 WGLIAVCTAFIVLQV
-26 WLDLEIP
+26 WIDLEIP
-33 DYMYTITKLIQTGGT
+33 DYMYNITKLLRTRGT

-54 EGWPMLGLALASL
+54 EGWPMLGLALISL
-67 VTSLAVGYIAAYVA
+67 GTALVIGYIAAYVA
-81 TSLAKRLRSMEFSK
+81 TSLAKRIRAMQFYK
-95 VQSFSASEINK
+95 VQSFSANEINK

-118 DVTQVQLAVA
+118 DVTQVQMAVA

-133 IIKAPILAGW
+133 IVKAPIMAGW
-143 AIIKIAGKSWQ
+143 AIIKISNKSWQ
-154 WTTATAVAISII
+154 WTTATAVAI
-166 MAVLAVMMYFVIPR
+166 VVMLTLIGILMYFVIPR

-204 IRAFNA
+204 IRAYNA
-210 ESYQEK
+210 EAYQEG
-216 KFEQANQE
+216 KFEKANEE

-240 PLMTTVMSLLSLS
+240 PVMTSVIGLLSLS

-259 IIIAATVGIGA
+259 FLIDAATGIPA
-270 QIAIFSDMIVFMAYA
+270 QIALFSDMIVYLAYA
-285 MQVVMGFIMLII
+285 MQVVMGFMMMVI

-313 EIIDTEPSIK
+313 EIIDTDPSIK
-323 DGPVT
+323 DGRV
-328 ASPGPAN
+328 PGGPGN
-335 GEIVFRNVGFKYPGA
+335 GEIVFDKVSFKYPGA
-350 ADHILRDIS
+350 ADYVLKDIS
-359 FRADQGETVA
+359 FKAEKGETVA

-381 VNLLLRSYDVTEG
+381 VNLLLRSYDVTDG
-394 EITVDG
+394 KVLVDG
-400 VNIRDYTLEAL
+400 VDVRDYTLEAL
-411 HRKMGYVPQK
+411 HQKMGYVPQK
-421 ASLFSGTVFSN
+421 AMLFSGTVFSN
-432 VTYGDMSSERTEE
+432 VAYGDMSAERSEED
-445 EVRTAIAIAQGTD
+445 VRQAVAIAQSTE
-458 FVEGMDG
+458 FVEAMDG
-465 GYNASI
+465 GYQASI

-514 RLRSALKRETADV
+514 CLRSALKKETADV

-538 IMDADKIVVLDNGKV
+538 IMDADRIVVLDNGAV
-553 AGIGKHHDLLDSCP
+553 AGIGRHRELLDTCP
-567 VYKEIVRSQLSEE
+567 VYREIVESQLTEE

>member
-1 MILKHLKTKE
+1 
-11 WLLIAACSAFIVLQV
+11 
-26 WLDLEIP
+26 
-33 DYMYTITKLIQTGGT
+33 
-48 VEQVMG
+48 
-54 EGWPMLGLALASL
+54 MLGLALGSL
-67 VTSLAVGYIAAYVA
+67 LTSLIVGYISAYVA

-95 VQSFSASEINK
+95 VQSFSANEINK

-118 DVTQVQLAVA
+118 DVTQVQMAVA

-133 IIKAPILAGW
+133 IIKAPIMAGW

-154 WTTATAVAISII
+154 WTAATAVAVVVI
-166 MAVLAVMMYFVIPR
+166 MVVLGVMMYFVIPR
-180 FKKIQWLTDDVNRN
+180 FKRIQWLTDDVNRN

-204 IRAFNA
+204 IRAYNA
-210 ESYQEK
+210 EGYQEK
-216 KFEQANQE
+216 KFEKANEE
-224 LTANNL
+224 LTANNM

-240 PLMTTVMSLLSLS
+240 PFMSAVLSMLSLS

-270 QIAIFSDMIVFMAYA
+270 QIALFSDMIVFLAYA
-285 MQVVMGFIMLII
+285 MQVVMGFILLII

-323 DGPVT
+323 DGTVT

-335 GEIVFRNVGFKYPGA
+335 GEIVFSNVGFKYPGA
-350 ADHILRDIS
+350 ADYVLKDIS
-359 FRADQGETVA
+359 FQAAKGETVA

-394 EITVDG
+394 KVLVDG
-400 VNIRDYTLEAL
+400 VDIRDYTLEAL
-411 HRKMGYVPQK
+411 HRKIGYVPQK
-421 ASLFSGTVFSN
+421 ASLFSGTVRSN
-432 VTYGDMSSERTEE
+432 VAYGDMSSERTEE
-445 EVRTAIAIAQGTD
+445 EVRMAVDIAQGKE
-458 FVEGMDG
+458 FVEAMDG
-465 GYNASI
+465 GYDASI

-514 RLRSALKRETADV
+514 CLRSALKKETADV

-538 IMDADKIVVLDNGKV
+538 IMDADRIVVLDNGMV
-553 AGIGKHHDLLDSCP
+553 AGIGKHHELLDTCP
-567 VYKEIVRSQLSEE
+567 VYREIVQSQLSEE